1 MEIKSMQEAA
11 VRKSVLYRPAD
22 TDEVLEQIKLIP
34 RQATNFP
41 FIEITSETTLAAAKW
56 LVVDRQVAQTLCL
69 NFASA
74 KNPGG
79 GFQNGSQAQEESL
92 ERASGLYPCIAQM
105 EEMYQYNRS
114 RNTCLY
120 SDYMIYSP
128 KVPLFRDD
136 HDRLLEDPYL
146 VSFVTSPAVNAGVVR
161 ERESEKI
168 RLIDR
173 VKCDRIAKIISIAA
187 AYQYRAL
194 TIGYGLD
201 RLQWGKVR
209 AIIQEVLGDT
219 EIEVVVCIP
228 PP

>member
-1 MEIKSMQEAA
+1 MQEAA

-187 AYQYRAL
+187 AHQYRAL